1 MQLRAYVGL
10 LSLDVWA
17 LAGWRETK
25 LCVYF
30 FGTISYRIYLQR
42 KYLNI
47 SFNEVCLLAKR
58 SEGSTWLCAACR
70 EGRSVL
76 WNGAA
81 GIPQQ
86 LLISIVLVSPEKGWI
101 CLTKLCDAPAAAQA
115 LPSHPFCS
123 AAAETFC
130 MFAECKI
137 TQIDFCL
144 VLIRISVLEVVVD
157 FFPFPFPLL
166 LLPVWILF
174 VIHVIA
180 VAMSSLQISLKEIH
194 GRDKFLAPGAFKV
207 GYMTVWTSMQVLLRQ
222 LMEMEVL

>member
-1 MQLRAYVGL
+1 MQLRADVGL

-30 FGTISYRIYLQR
+30 FGTISYWIYLQW

-47 SFNEVCLLAKR
+47 SFNEVCPLAKR

-86 LLISIVLVSPEKGWI
+86 LLISFVLVSPEKGWI

-144 VLIRISVLEVVVD
+144 VIIR
-157 FFPFPFPLL
+157 
-166 LLPVWILF
+166 
-174 VIHVIA
+174 IA
-180 VAMSSLQISLKEIH
+180 VATSSLQISQKEIH
-194 GRDKFLAPGAFKV
+194 GRDKFLAPGAFRV
-207 GYMTVWTSMQVLLRQ
+207 GYMTAWTSMQVLLRQ

>member
-1 MQLRAYVGL
+1 MRLRADVGL

-30 FGTISYRIYLQR
+30 FGTISYRIYLQW

-47 SFNEVCLLAKR
+47 SFNEVCPLAKR

-86 LLISIVLVSPEKGWI
+86 LLISFVLVSPEKGWI

-144 VLIRISVLEVVVD
+144 VIIR
-157 FFPFPFPLL
+157 
-166 LLPVWILF
+166 
-174 VIHVIA
+174 IA
-180 VAMSSLQISLKEIH
+180 VATSSLQISQKDIH
-194 GRDKFLAPGAFKV
+194 GRDKFLAPGAFRV
-207 GYMTVWTSMQVLLRQ
+207 GYMTAWTSMQVLLRQ

>member
-1 MQLRAYVGL
+1 MRFALLPRGLKVRHGYVLHVEKADRCCGMVL
-10 LSLDVWA
+10 QASHSSCWYP
-17 LAGWRETK
+17 
-25 LCVYF
+25 LC
-30 FGTISYRIYLQR
+30 
-42 KYLNI
+42 
-47 SFNEVCLLAKR
+47 SF
-58 SEGSTWLCAACR
+58 
-70 EGRSVL
+70 
-76 WNGAA
+76 
-81 GIPQQ
+81 PQ
-86 LLISIVLVSPEKGWI
+86 KGWI

-194 GRDKFLAPGAFKV
+194 GR
-207 GYMTVWTSMQVLLRQ
+207 
-222 LMEMEVL
+222 EVLSSWCFQSRIYDSVNKYAGASEAALGNGSALTTGPWGATDEGSTSLWSMSPIQFFLLLSEFHFWEWQELLGADLV